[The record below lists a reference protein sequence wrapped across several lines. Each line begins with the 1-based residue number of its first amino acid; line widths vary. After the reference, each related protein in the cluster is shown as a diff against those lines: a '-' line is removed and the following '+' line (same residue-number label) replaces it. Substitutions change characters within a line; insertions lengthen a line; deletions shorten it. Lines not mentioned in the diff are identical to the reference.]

1 MILVLTVTIPIFVV
15 ILAGYIAAKRG
26 IMSKESIKA
35 FTSFVFYFCLPLL
48 LFRNLA
54 NAPVA
59 EQLRGDYIL
68 AYLLAGLVSF
78 AIGYAVARWIFN
90 CTVAERAVQG
100 LGVSFG
106 HTVFMTIPIGLA
118 LYGEASVLPIALLI
132 TVEMAV
138 IVPLSIVLLEIQ
150 RGERNGLVEI
160 SGTAFRAIFF
170 NPIVPSILLGI
181 AAAILQVEIPAVLN
195 GLVNLVQGA
204 TIPCALFAIGASLAG
219 LSFSESR
226 AFLQR
231 TPRGTRIPGGRQAA
245 DVPPSGLRFH
255 VDVSRYPAGMAQHRD
270 HRRRHAARRERLPG
284 GLHLRHLCQS
294 GVRRDPGVDAL
305 RRCDV
310 VGSGGAVQP
319 GGMTAR
325 LRGPGNGAGGRT

>member
-15 ILAGYIAAKRG
+15 ILAGYVAAKRA
-26 IMSKESIKA
+26 IMGKESIKA

-54 NAPVA
+54 DAPVA
-59 EQLRGDYIL
+59 EQLRGDYVL
-68 AYLLAGLVSF
+68 AYLLGGLTSF
-78 AIGYAVARWIFN
+78 AVGYAVARWVFN

-138 IVPLSIVLLEIQ
+138 IVPLAIVLLEIDS
-150 RGERNGLVEI
+150 GERGGLLAV

-181 AAAILQVEIPAVLN
+181 AAAMLGVELPAILN

-219 LSFSESR
+219 LSFSER
-226 AFLQR
+226 LAETGFTAAGKLLLYPFLVFVFMSMFPDIPPEWR
-231 TPRGTRIPGGRQAA
+231 NIAIIAAATPLGVSVYLVASTYDTYVNQSSAA
-245 DVPPSGLRFH
+245 SL
-255 VDVSRYPAGMAQHRD
+255 VSMIFAVVTLSTLVAIFSPAA
-270 HRRRHAARRERLPG
+270 
-284 GLHLRHLCQS
+284 
-294 GVRRDPGVDAL
+294 
-305 RRCDV
+305 
-310 VGSGGAVQP
+310 
-319 GGMTAR
+319 
-325 LRGPGNGAGGRT
+325 

>member
-15 ILAGYIAAKRG
+15 ILAGYVAAKRA
-26 IMSKESIKA
+26 IMGKESIKA

-59 EQLRGDYIL
+59 EQLRGDYVL
-68 AYLLAGLVSF
+68 AYLLGGLVSF
-78 AIGYAVARWIFN
+78 AVGYAVARWVFN

-106 HTVFMTIPIGLA
+106 HTVFMTIPIGFA

-138 IVPLSIVLLEIQ
+138 IVPLSIVLLEIDS
-150 RGERNGLVEI
+150 GERSGPVAI
-160 SGTAFRAIFF
+160 AGTAFRAIFF

-219 LSFSESR
+219 LSFSER
-226 AFLQR
+226 LGETGFL
-231 TPRGTRIPGGRQAA
+231 
-245 DVPPSGLRFH
+245 
-255 VDVSRYPAGMAQHRD
+255 
-270 HRRRHAARRERLPG
+270 
-284 GLHLRHLCQS
+284 
-294 GVRRDPGVDAL
+294 
-305 RRCDV
+305 V
-310 VGSGGAVQP
+310 VGKLLMYPLLVFVFMLMFPEIPPEWRNIAIIAAATPLGVSVYLVASTYDTYVNQASAATLVSMLFAVVTLSVLVVLFSP
-319 GGMTAR
+319 VG
-325 LRGPGNGAGGRT
+325 